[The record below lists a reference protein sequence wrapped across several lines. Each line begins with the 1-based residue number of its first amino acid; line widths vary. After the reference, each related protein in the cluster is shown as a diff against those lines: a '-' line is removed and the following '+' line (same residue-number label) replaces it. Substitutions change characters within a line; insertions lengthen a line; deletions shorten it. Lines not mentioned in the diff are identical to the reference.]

1 MGAVTRGSA
10 VPLRLD
16 LVGLAIAGAFAGWV
30 LVSAQA
36 TGGDPADYFATL
48 AIFVAA
54 YLVGRLTANWAWV
67 TAAAMGVAFGGW
79 ILTTDGALDGG
90 PLAGPLGYAN
100 ANAALA
106 VQVAAVLLVAATR
119 TRPLIGRLLLAAA
132 SVPVLAVAWFNESW
146 AALGGGAVL
155 FAVGLVVILVEPR
168 RGALPVLVCGLVVA
182 AALAGQVAVA
192 AGVGDDAA
200 ARAVSERRVDLW
212 SDAANLVRSEPLIGH
227 GPQSFATASP
237 TAASDTDTQAAHSAV
252 LEVAAETGLV
262 GAGLLLML
270 VAWAF
275 WSLALTSA
283 GPGIV
288 GAVGWTAF
296 CLHALVDY
304 VADYPVVVGAAAVSL
319 GLAVGPYRLTAQN
332 SSMSPSVS
340 DQPARSGG

>member
-1 MGAVTRGSA
+1 MPVRS
-10 VPLRLD
+10 D

-30 LVSAQA
+30 LVSAQT
-36 TGGDPADYFATL
+36 TGGDPADYLATL
-48 AIFVAA
+48 GVFVGA
-54 YLVGRLTANWAWV
+54 YAVGRLTGRWAWAI
-67 TAAAMGVAFGGW
+67 AAVVATAFGAW

-119 TRPLIGRLLLAAA
+119 TTPMTGRLLLAAA
-132 SVPVLAVAWFNESW
+132 SVPVLSVAWFNESW

-155 FAVGLVVILVEPR
+155 FAAGLVVLLVSPR
-168 RGALPVLVCGLVVA
+168 SGRLLVLACGL
-182 AALAGQVAVA
+182 LVAVA
-192 AGVGDDAA
+192 VAGQATVALGVGGDAA

-212 SDAANLVRSEPLIGH
+212 SDAADLARSEPLTGH

-262 GAGLLLML
+262 GAALLLLL

-275 WSLALTSA
+275 WSLALTQA
-283 GPGIV
+283 GPAIV
-288 GAVGWTAF
+288 GAVGWAAF
-296 CLHALVDY
+296 CLHTLVDY
-304 VADYPVVVGAAAVSL
+304 VADYPLVVGAAALSL
-319 GLAVGPYRLTAQN
+319 GLAVGPYQDRRRAGGSHRRQN
-332 SSMSPSVS
+332 SSMSPNVS
-340 DQPARSGG
+340 DQPASSGG